1 MRLWSLGQ
9 QRCITTY
16 RIHGE
21 GVWAL
26 CANDNFTGFYSS
38 GRDKHVMWTDLSLDD
53 SSTLLFVED
62 APVLKVSIAKVTCKS
77 NKNRDG
83 GSQKYIPQVCKFLKE
98 LPNCVMMINLSL
110 LYNSTKCLHSV
121 MCLLLSHCKCRKA
134 IVNFLFVHIFWDFI
148 SSCEL

>member
-38 GRDKHVMWTDLSLDD
+38 GRDKHVMWTDLNLDD

-62 APVLKVSIAKVTCKS
+62 APVLKVSIVMDKS
-77 NKNRDG
+77 NKNRNW
-83 GSQKYIPQVCKFLKE
+83 QEIEVPKTKFFKFAKSW
-98 LPNCVMMINLSL
+98 NCF
-110 LYNSTKCLHSV
+110 
-121 MCLLLSHCKCRKA
+121 
-134 IVNFLFVHIFWDFI
+134 IVLR
-148 SSCEL
+148 

>member
-1 MRLWSLGQ
+1 MRSEVIGREAVILWLCCYQFILASKCLSGGSDGTVRLWSLGQ

-38 GRDKHVMWTDLSLDD
+38 GRDKNVMWTDLSLDN

-62 APVLKVSIAKVTCKS
+62 APVLKVSIVKDRS
-77 NKNRDG
+77 NTKRN
-83 GSQKYIPQVCKFLKE
+83 
-98 LPNCVMMINLSL
+98 INS
-110 LYNSTKCLHSV
+110 STL
-121 MCLLLSHCKCRKA
+121 
-134 IVNFLFVHIFWDFI
+134 
-148 SSCEL
+148 